1 MIDMVQHKHREKYTM
16 AQNKINLLIVDDE
29 EQFLKSISRS
39 LEMRDFDVVTANRG
53 DKALEIARQHPVD
66 IALVDLKMPGMD
78 GQETL
83 EALKKQHPWME
94 IVILTGHGTIDSAA
108 ACSRAGAF
116 SYLQKPCEFDQL
128 LDTLTQAF
136 RKRVMNKKQIEEKK
150 MDAMMR
156 ISMGHSPREILARL
170 REIDQ
175 AE

>member
-1 MIDMVQHKHREKYTM
+1 MEME
-16 AQNKINLLIVDDE
+16 KINLLIVDDE
-29 EQFLKSISRS
+29 EQFLNSISRS
-39 LEMRDFDVVTANRG
+39 LEMRDFNVTAVNRG
-53 DKALEIARQHPVD
+53 DKALEAARSQPID

-108 ACSRAGAF
+108 ACTRAGAF
-116 SYLQKPCEFDQL
+116 SYLQKPCEFDRL
-128 LDTLTQAF
+128 LETLTQAF
-136 RKRVMNKKQIEEKK
+136 KQRVMNKKQIEEKK
-150 MDAMMR
+150 MDSMLRIAM
-156 ISMGHSPREILARL
+156 GLSPREILNKL

>member
-1 MIDMVQHKHREKYTM
+1 MDKS
-16 AQNKINLLIVDDE
+16 KINLLIVDDE

-39 LEMRDFDVVTANRG
+39 LEMRDFNVIAVNRG
-53 DKALEIARQHPVD
+53 DKALEVAREHPID

-108 ACSRAGAF
+108 ACTRSGAF
-116 SYLQKPCEFDQL
+116 SYLQKPCEFDRL
-128 LDTLTQAF
+128 LDTLIRAF
-136 RKRVMNKKQIEEKK
+136 KQRVMNKKHIEGKK
-150 MDAMMR
+150 MDAMLR
-156 ISMGHSPREILARL
+156 LSMSLSPREILSKL
-170 REIDQ
+170 KEIDQ